1 VATLTKP
8 PVIGGVNAGEMQP
21 RNRNRRH
28 GLIATLPLALLLA
41 ACGTGASPS
50 SPSRSTPTPTPVP
63 TLVPTP
69 SPTAIP
75 TPAPEPPLAL
85 FYQGQGAMEVVNA
98 QGVEQW
104 GLTNAQEGQLFGV
117 TAAQASNYNLG
128 PQAGNS
134 NLFFFYQASPTSPN
148 KVAVLS
154 RTGKLLG
161 TGTAPALPSAGDVS
175 YSWAFVVSPT
185 GTSWA
190 WPVDQT
196 PNSAGQHHGVV
207 EVGGLGETNR
217 IVYRWVAPVG
227 FTEMLV
233 GWTNTGIIMQRV
245 QDGPCGGP
253 DPALSAWFA
262 INPSTG
268 KLIEL
273 FTGNDQFMAASS
285 GVTVAG
291 LLNDAHAV
299 LINGV
304 KDSESK
310 SIAAGAS
317 ISPDGTHIA
326 VFRESF
332 NPCGGGK
339 VPQTSIEIVTLANH
353 GHVDLQNLGLA
364 GWWGNDEIV
373 AYPPDNAPPPPGAN
387 GYESGGSWIYT
398 LQGKPVSQIGRVNT
412 PWMYQ
417 GELS

>member
-1 VATLTKP
+1 
-8 PVIGGVNAGEMQP
+8 MQT

-63 TLVPTP
+63 TP
-69 SPTAIP
+69 SPTAVP

-104 GLTNAQEGQLFGV
+104 GLTNAQEGQLFGL
-117 TAAQASNYNLG
+117 TAAQASKYNLG

-134 NLFFFYQASPTSPN
+134 NLFFFYQASPISPN
-148 KVAVLS
+148 KVVVLS

-161 TGTAPALPSAGDVS
+161 TGTAAALPSAGDVS
-175 YSWAFVVSPT
+175 YSWGFVVSPT
-185 GTSWA
+185 GTEWA

-196 PNSAGQHHGVV
+196 PNSVGQHHGVV
-207 EVGGLGETNR
+207 EVGGLGEANR
-217 IVYRWVAPVG
+217 ILYRWVTPVG
-227 FTEMLV
+227 FTETLV
-233 GWTNTGIIMQRV
+233 GWTDTGIIMQRTE
-245 QDGPCGGP
+245 DEYCGSGNNTAA
-253 DPALSAWFA
+253 DAWFA
-262 INPSTG
+262 INPGTG
-268 KLIEL
+268 TLTEL
-273 FTGNDQFMAASS
+273 FTGNDRFLGASS

-291 LLNDAHAV
+291 LLNDPHTV

-304 KDSESK
+304 SYSESK
-310 SIAAGAS
+310 SIVGGAS
-317 ISPDGTHIA
+317 ISPDGAHVA
-326 VFRESF
+326 VYRESF

-339 VPQTSIEIVTLANH
+339 IPQTSIEIVTLANH
-353 GHVDLQNLGLA
+353 SHVDLQNLGLA

-398 LQGKPVSQIGRVNT
+398 LQGKPVSQIGRANT